1 MIKWACSVRKRESLT
16 NDKGGK
22 KNDAAQLRV
31 WGQKKEL
38 SPPFTDM
45 VGLKPLLLL
54 ITQEG
59 QGVCSHQ

>member
-1 MIKWACSVRKRESLT
+1 MQCKGERESLA

-38 SPPFTDM
+38 SPPFTDI
-45 VGLKPLLLL
+45 VGLKPLLL

-59 QGVCSHQ
+59 QGGCSHQ